1 MTIPFSDDSLLP
13 RPAPK
18 MPVSPHGEQYT
29 VRSERAAWEKRAAV
43 VAEVAEELDRAFSDL
58 KQVGKANFLGDCV
71 EGQAVYNGLRQ
82 VIASL
87 TVDIR
92 SFANQSIALASQCRG
107 AATDFEHADA
117 QSAKRLDG

>member
-43 VAEVAEELDRAFSDL
+43 VAEVAEELVRA
-58 KQVGKANFLGDCV
+58 KALLAGAARSNKLGDCI
-71 EGQAVYNGLRQ
+71 EGRTVARTVRSMLESFSADLTTQAART
-82 VIASL
+82 ASL
-87 TVDIR
+87 ATHCR
-92 SFANQSIALASQCRG
+92 SV
-107 AATDFEHADA
+107 AAEFEAADA
-117 QSAKRLDG
+117 ESASELEA